1 MLIYEDI
8 SKIIVNS
15 AYEVHKL
22 LGSGYLEKVYEN
34 ALVKELESKNLKCDQ
49 QVPLEVYY
57 KDFIVGNYIA
67 DIMVGDKI
75 VLEIKAVEGIDG
87 KHFAQLLNYLKAT
100 RKRLGFIINFGT
112 SKIQIKR
119 IVN

>member
-1 MLIYEDI
+1 MYIYEEI

-15 AYEVHKL
+15 AYEVHRI

-34 ALVKELESKNLKCDQ
+34 ALVKELESRNIKCEQ

-57 KDFIVGNYIA
+57 KEDIVGNYIA
-67 DIMVGDKI
+67 DII
-75 VLEIKAVEGIDG
+75 VNKEIILEIKAIEALDK

-100 RKRLGFIINFGT
+100 RKKLGFIINFGT